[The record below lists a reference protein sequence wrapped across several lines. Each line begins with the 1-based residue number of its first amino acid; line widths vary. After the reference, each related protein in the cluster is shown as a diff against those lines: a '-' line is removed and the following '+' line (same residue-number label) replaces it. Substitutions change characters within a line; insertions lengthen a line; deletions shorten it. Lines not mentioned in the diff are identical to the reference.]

1 MGKSSASIRVKMSAS
16 LTSLIFAMLAG
27 GELSAQV
34 RVPDDTAS
42 PGRFAL
48 TGLVYDSIASRPL
61 AGAVVQLVSVRQ
73 PERVTSLRA
82 DSTGR
87 FRVEALEGGSFLLA
101 ATHPRLDSLLLRP
114 IERALVIDSAE
125 STQFVELATPS
136 LQTLG
141 MMLCSASPE
150 QHETSLPPRG
160 LMLGHLRRHD
170 RLPLRPPVGGVRARW
185 RHLDVNPAGLR
196 TRVDSADAHVD
207 APDGETS
214 VAAFVLCGLPED
226 QPVTLQ
232 AWVGPDSTAS
242 LEVEVPSSGVLLRD
256 LVVPIASE
264 ESSRRRSTSGT
275 SAEPKGI
282 PVGRLSGFLRDSSG
296 VGIANAEVL
305 GVGFDRSARSDST
318 GAFTLREV
326 PAGTQTLLVRALGF
340 SPLRLLV
347 DVMSEPADPIEVRM
361 LRPPTTLRAMT
372 IRERR
377 SYAGFEMRRTRGA
390 GVFIDEE
397 TIQRRKPWVVGDLLM
412 FVPGVRL
419 ASDGAFGKRFV
430 TRSGIRSC
438 EPTVYVNGREMFNK
452 SRDLDAYVDVRKIRA
467 VEVYSVPAEVP
478 AEFLANLLCGAVVI
492 WTHP

>member
-136 LQTLG
+136 LETLG
-141 MMLCSASPE
+141 LMFCGASPE
-150 QHETSLPPRG
+150 QHGTSLPPRG
-160 LMLGHLRRHD
+160 FMLGHLRRHD
-170 RLPLRPPVGGVRARW
+170 RLPLAHPAGGVRARW
-185 RHLDVNPAGLR
+185 RQLDVNPVGLR
-196 TRVDSADAHVD
+196 TLVDSADARVD
-207 APDGETS
+207 APHAETS
-214 VAAFVLCGLPED
+214 SAAFVLCGLPEG

-232 AWVGPDSTAS
+232 AWIGPDSTAS
-242 LEVEVPSSGVLLRD
+242 LEVDAPSSGVLLRD

-264 ESSRRRSTSGT
+264 DSSRRRSTTGT
-275 SAEPKGI
+275 SAEPKGV
-282 PVGRLSGFLRDSSG
+282 PLGRLSGFLRDSSG
-296 VGIANAEVL
+296 AGIANAEVL
-305 GVGFDRSARSDST
+305 GVGFDQSARSDST

-347 DVMSEPADPIEVRM
+347 NVMSEPAESIDLRM
-361 LRPPTTLRAMT
+361 LRPPTTLSAMT

-377 SYAGFEMRRTRGA
+377 SFAGFEARRHRGA
-390 GVFIDEE
+390 GIYLDEQ
-397 TIQRRKPWVVGDLLM
+397 TIKRRQPQVVADLM
-412 FVPGVRL
+412 KFQPGVRVL
-419 ASDGAFGKRFV
+419 SSADDEPQFITRFGRK
-430 TRSGIRSC
+430 GC
-438 EPTVYVNGREMFNK
+438 EPSVYVDGRLLPRRTK
-452 SRDLDAYVDVRKIRA
+452 DLDAYVAVSRIRA
-467 VEVYSVPAEVP
+467 VEIYSVPAEVP
-478 AEFLANLLCGAVVI
+478 LEFSYDIFCGAVII
-492 WTHP
+492 WTHQ